1 MCISKETEKER
12 KMEAR
17 KGTSVT
23 MRERKQNGS
32 RKREFIK
39 QTLQCRKKR
48 GEKKK
53 KRYDCLKTR

>member
-1 MCISKETEKER
+1 
-12 KMEAR
+12 MEAR

-23 MRERKQNGS
+23 MRERKQNGG

-48 GEKKK
+48 DEKKK
-53 KRYDCLKTR
+53 KRYDCLKMR

>member
-1 MCISKETEKER
+1 
-12 KMEAR
+12 MEAR

-23 MRERKQNGS
+23 IRERKQNGR

-48 GEKKK
+48 DEKKK
-53 KRYDCLKTR
+53 KRYDCLKMR